1 MKTKWIIVIV
11 IIIIAGA
18 GSFLWL
24 NNRQPQVEY
33 TTVELKRENLVQTV
47 SEVGT
52 VKAKKELELN
62 FSQTGR
68 LNKISSKV
76 GDVVKKDQ
84 VLAELDQS
92 SFLIKEQE
100 ALSSLNVARAGLSK
114 LLAGS
119 TASEIA
125 IYEAQVNSAKT
136 SYLAAMEDYTKTQ
149 DSVDETALQAQK
161 KLTDLQSDDPLVNT
175 YEQSIEN
182 NRDSLITIADSKIV
196 VAGVAL
202 DYADRILSDNDI
214 KIY

>member
-33 TTVELKRENLVQTV
+33 TTVELKRGNLVQTV

-84 VLAELDQS
+84 VLVELDQS

-182 NRDSLITIADSKIV
+182 NRDSLITIADSKIAA
-196 VAGVAL
+196 AGVAL

>member
-1 MKTKWIIVIV
+1 V

-125 IYEAQVNSAKT
+125 IYESQVNSAKP